1 MHMVKTGGFARGQ
14 KETARTAA
22 KSLISGQPLATAG

>member
-1 MHMVKTGGFARGQ
+1 MHMVKTGAFARRQ

-22 KSLISGQPLATAG
+22 KSLNSGQPIATAG

>member
-1 MHMVKTGGFARGQ
+1 MHVVKTGVLTREQ
-14 KETARTAA
+14 KESARKAT